1 MSLSPELSLPS
12 AHTAEGF
19 DDLIVELR
27 RHLHQYPE
35 VGFREHETSRY
46 LRACL
51 ETYGF
56 EVQGPLAET
65 GFYIDI
71 EGAHPGPTV
80 AYRTELDALP
90 MQDAKTCSYASTVP
104 NTAHLCGHDAHMAVA
119 VGVALL
125 LDERRDQLHGTAR
138 ILFQPNEES
147 SPSGAPHMMADGVL
161 DARPGGRDGAVREI
175 FCIHVDSSLDV
186 GRFGLRAGAITAA
199 TAPWEV
205 QINSGGS
212 GHSARPHEIV
222 DTVWLATQILNTY
235 YQLPGRIHDARRTA
249 VLTACRFRAGEALN
263 VIPAEV
269 ELGGTLRCV
278 DFDALH
284 RLSDMMQA
292 VAEEAGALYGAQVD
306 FTIDDN
312 LPPVVNDDQLVD
324 FVRGLIEDTHGKE
337 AVHMIPEPS
346 MGGEDFAFYLQQIP
360 GMLLRVGTRSGPET
374 SYPLH
379 HTLFD
384 VTERALPAAA
394 RLMADVLTQRL
405 SA

>member
-1 MSLSPELSLPS
+1 MHPSPALPLPS
-12 AHTAEGF
+12 AYTDEDF
-19 DDLIVELR
+19 SDLLIELR

-56 EVQGPLAET
+56 EIHGPLAET

-90 MQDAKTCSYASTVP
+90 MQDAKTVPYASTVP
-104 NTAHLCGHDAHMAVA
+104 HTAHLCGHDAHMAVA

-125 LDERRDQLHGTAR
+125 LDERRDDLHGTAR

-147 SPSGAPHMMADGVL
+147 TPSGAPCMIDDGVL

-186 GRFGLRAGAITAA
+186 GRFGLRVGAVTAA

-205 QINSGGS
+205 RIKSGGS
-212 GHSARPHEIV
+212 GHSARPYETV
-222 DTVWLATQILNTY
+222 DTVWVATQILNTF

-269 ELGGTLRCV
+269 EFGGTLRCV

-284 RLSDMMQA
+284 FLAKKMEA
-292 VAEEAGALYGAQVD
+292 VAEEAGTLYDAQIH
-306 FTIDDN
+306 FAIDAN
-312 LPPVVNDDQLVD
+312 LPPVINDADLVE
-324 FVRGLIEDTHGKE
+324 VVQGIVEEQYGKA
-337 AVHMIPEPS
+337 AVHTIPEPS
-346 MGGEDFAFYLQQIP
+346 MGGEDFAFYAQEVP
-360 GMLLRVGTRSGPET
+360 GMLLRVGTRSGPAT

-384 VTERALPAAA
+384 VTEDALPQAA
-394 RLMADVLTQRL
+394 RLMADVVARRL
-405 SA
+405 GG